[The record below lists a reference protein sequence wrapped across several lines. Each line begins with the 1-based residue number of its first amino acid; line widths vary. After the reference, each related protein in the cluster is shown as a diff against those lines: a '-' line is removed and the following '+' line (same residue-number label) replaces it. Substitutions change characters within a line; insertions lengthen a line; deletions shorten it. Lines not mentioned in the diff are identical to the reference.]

1 MFYRTCDVFFFEN
14 RKNYP
19 TNSRVEVNV
28 AEGQLARLEVPQLV
42 ALDADVDAVLRY
54 QIADADLFNLEVAD
68 GRAFLSLK
76 SSLGLSNKSSEN
88 HSKIIQNLPFTLTR

>member
-1 MFYRTCDVFFFEN
+1 MWCSIFWNIR
-14 RKNYP
+14 NYP